1 MSDKEFWDSNLW
13 IYLFTKSE
21 YLEDVRKKQKL
32 ELMLRLHPQ
41 IISSVQ
47 VLNEVANAL
56 IRKYTYPENEV
67 REFLKQILL
76 LTENLPMTSDFSF
89 RALDLRQRYQLGWY
103 DSLIVT
109 VALSSGCR
117 VLYSEDM
124 QDGLVIEATLTIL
137 NPFNI

>member
-1 MSDKEFWDSNLW
+1 MKDKEFWDSNLW

-21 YLEDVRKKQKL
+21 YPEDVRKRQKL

-56 IRKYTYPENEV
+56 LRKYTYPENEV
-67 REFLKQILL
+67 REFLRQILS
-76 LTENLPMTSDFSF
+76 LTENQPMVSDFSF
-89 RALDLRQRYQLGWY
+89 RALDLKQRYQLGWY
-103 DSLIVT
+103 DSLIVA
-109 VALSSGCR
+109 VSLGSDCR

-124 QDGLVIEATLTIL
+124 QDGLIIEGTLTIL

>member
-1 MSDKEFWDSNLW
+1 
-13 IYLFTKSE
+13 
-21 YLEDVRKKQKL
+21 
-32 ELMLRLHPQ
+32 MLRLHPQ

>member
-1 MSDKEFWDSNLW
+1 MNGKEFWDSNLW

-21 YLEDVRKKQKL
+21 HPDDVQKKRKL
-32 ELMLRLHPQ
+32 ETMLRMHPH
-41 IISSVQ
+41 IVSSVQ

-56 IRKYTYPENEV
+56 IRKYAIPEKEV
-67 REFLKQILL
+67 REFLEQILL
-76 LTENLPMTSDFSF
+76 LTENLSLTSDFSF
-89 RALDLRQRYQLGWY
+89 RALELKQRYQLGWY

-109 VALSSGCR
+109 VSLESGCS

-124 QDGLVIEATLTIL
+124 KDGLVIEETLTIL

>member
-21 YLEDVRKKQKL
+21 YPEDIRKKQKL
-32 ELMLRLHPQ
+32 EVMLRLHPQ

-56 IRKYTYPENEV
+56 IRKYAHPENEV
-67 REFLKQILL
+67 RDFLNQILL
-76 LTENLPMTSDFSF
+76 LTDNQPMTSDFSF
-89 RALDLRQRYQLGWY
+89 HALDLRQRYRLGWY
-103 DSLIVT
+103 DSLIVA
-109 VALSSGCR
+109 VALGSDCR

-124 QDGLVIEATLTIL
+124 QDGMVIEETLTIL